1 MPVYS
6 NNRFLKN
13 ISSIIKMTGE
23 ISTPAKSGKIF
34 FIGLNNGSVILYKKF
49 PIIFI
54 KLLCVLTIP
63 KAINQLKMA
72 CIINN
77 QINSSIT

>member
-23 ISTPAKSGKIF
+23 ISTPAKSGNNF
-34 FIGLNNGSVILYKKF
+34 FIGLNNGYVILYKKL
-49 PIIFI
+49 PIIFT

-63 KAINQLKMA
+63 KAMSQLKIA
-72 CIINN
+72 
-77 QINSSIT
+77 

>member
-49 PIIFI
+49 PIIFT
-54 KLLCVLTIP
+54 KVFWVLTIP
-63 KAINQLKMA
+63 KAMSQLKIA
-72 CIINN
+72 
-77 QINSSIT
+77 